1 MVLDFPIFVFVYIPV
16 LLNVCK
22 ILNENIFVDQYFEA
36 TKEKKERERLQFWW
50 DVIKSCGISVVKTEK
65 LTNKQNI
72 LDDTRKKA

>member
-36 TKEKKERERLQFWW
+36 TKEKNVRERITVLMG
-50 DVIKSCGISVVKTEK
+50 CH
-65 LTNKQNI
+65 
-72 LDDTRKKA
+72 